1 MKKMEIS
8 ALSENTYKVIDFIDN
23 ELSEYGCD
31 IKTTMQIELAVEEVF
46 VNIANYAYAPKTGNA
61 EIAVEVSE
69 NPKKIIIEF
78 RDSGKQY
85 NPLETQEADV
95 TLPPEKRKI
104 GGLGIFLIKKN
115 IDNIYYQYKNS
126 QNILTLEKLF

>member
-31 IKTTMQIELAVEEVF
+31 IKTAMQIELVVEEVF